1 MFRYY
6 VNNLQGED
14 GFQYPL
20 NQLYSLCE
28 LNSWDFM
35 SCFDYLKKMLM
46 RQIASR
52 IKFKDEHMIH
62 SSLSPTI
69 CVDAQ

>member
-1 MFRYY
+1 
-6 VNNLQGED
+6 
-14 GFQYPL
+14 
-20 NQLYSLCE
+20 
-28 LNSWDFM
+28 M

-52 IKFKDEHMIH
+52 IKFEDEHMIH
-62 SSLSPTI
+62 SSLSPTV